1 MRTCRRIK
9 VRTYLVGLPLKF
21 VRHVINVNQIT
32 NLLELMD
39 DTELRETAVKSVQTF
54 KTISA
59 ILLKNNI
66 QNPPLVT
73 AKYVDS
79 TRESGSWIIAIRTYL
94 FEGIFV
100 DLATAVLVCYM
111 MIPTR

>member
-1 MRTCRRIK
+1 M
-9 VRTYLVGLPLKF
+9 
-21 VRHVINVNQIT
+21 
-32 NLLELMD
+32 E

-79 TRESGSWIIAIRTYL
+79 TRRSGSWIIAIRTYL
-94 FEGIFV
+94 FEGIYV
-100 DLATAVLVCYM
+100 DLVTAVLVYYM

>member
-1 MRTCRRIK
+1 M
-9 VRTYLVGLPLKF
+9 
-21 VRHVINVNQIT
+21 
-32 NLLELMD
+32 E
-39 DTELRETAVKSVQTF
+39 DTELREIVAKSVQTF
-54 KTISA
+54 KTRSA
-59 ILLKNNI
+59 ILLKNDI

-79 TRESGSWIIAIRTYL
+79 TRAIGSWIIAMKNYL
-94 FEGIFV
+94 FEGTFV

>member
-1 MRTCRRIK
+1 M
-9 VRTYLVGLPLKF
+9 GLPLKF

-32 NLLELMD
+32 NLLELME
-39 DTELRETAVKSVQTF
+39 DTELREIVVKSVQTF
-54 KTISA
+54 KAISA
-59 ILLKNNI
+59 IPLKNNI

-79 TRESGSWIIAIRTYL
+79 TRASGYWIIAIRNYL
-94 FEGIFV
+94 FEGTFV

>member
-1 MRTCRRIK
+1 M
-9 VRTYLVGLPLKF
+9 GLPLKF
-21 VRHVINVNQIT
+21 VKHVTSVNQII
-32 NLLELMD
+32 NLLKLME
-39 DTELRETAVKSVQTF
+39 DTELREIVAKSVQTF
-54 KTISA
+54 KTRSA
-59 ILLKNNI
+59 IPLKNDI

-79 TRESGSWIIAIRTYL
+79 TRASGSWIIAIRTYL
-94 FEGIFV
+94 FEGTFV

>member
-1 MRTCRRIK
+1 M
-9 VRTYLVGLPLKF
+9 GLPLKF
-21 VRHVINVNQIT
+21 VSHVINVNQIT
-32 NLLELMD
+32 NLLELME
-39 DTELRETAVKSVQTF
+39 DTELREIAVKSVQTF
-54 KTISA
+54 KTRFA
-59 ILLKNNI
+59 IPLKNNI

-79 TRESGSWIIAIRTYL
+79 TRASGSWIIAIRNYL
-94 FEGIFV
+94 FEGTFV

>member
-1 MRTCRRIK
+1 M
-9 VRTYLVGLPLKF
+9 GLPLKF
-21 VRHVINVNQIT
+21 VKHVTSVNQII
-32 NLLELMD
+32 NLLKLME
-39 DTELRETAVKSVQTF
+39 DTELREIVAKSVQTF
-54 KTISA
+54 KTRSA
-59 ILLKNNI
+59 ILLKNDI

-79 TRESGSWIIAIRTYL
+79 TRASGSWIIAMRNYL
-94 FEGIFV
+94 FEGTFV